1 MCKDCPSSIPHA
13 TWTEPAPPINFG
25 SGPGGDGGGYSW
37 SGTTTKTFESGAQ
50 REALEHEFR
59 FDLISPFALGRL
71 AETYAEGAM
80 KYDDHNWRKGMPF
93 SSLLNH
99 LLYHINLYSQGDR
112 SEDHLAHAAWGLFAM
127 MEFEVTD
134 PAQNDLYFN
143 DTEAPAEVPDPSYH
157 PDYSG
162 HSEDCTCRPSGTQL
176 TQEMLDKHPVW
187 SEHR

>member
-1 MCKDCPSSIPHA
+1 MAERESTPRQTDWLSPTFNPDMGGA
-13 TWTEPAPPINFG
+13 TQVPND
-25 SGPGGDGGGYSW
+25 PG
-37 SGTTTKTFESGAQ
+37 TKTFESGAQ
-50 REALEHEFR
+50 REALEHAFR
-59 FDLISPFALGRL
+59 FDLISPFALDRL
-71 AETYAEGAM
+71 AQTYAEGAM

-143 DTEAPAEVPDPSYH
+143 DDGDEDKGAEAPDPPYRQ
-157 PDYSG
+157 DYSG
-162 HSEDCTCRPSGTQL
+162 RPEDCTCCPRGTQL
-176 TQEMLDKHPVW
+176 TQEILDSSPVW
-187 SEHR
+187 SEFR